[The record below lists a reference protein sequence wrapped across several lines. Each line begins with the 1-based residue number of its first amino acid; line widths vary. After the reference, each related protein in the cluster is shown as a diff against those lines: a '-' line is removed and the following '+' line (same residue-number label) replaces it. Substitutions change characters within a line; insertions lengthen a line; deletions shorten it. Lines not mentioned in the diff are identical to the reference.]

1 MAAVPAFCVV
11 ADDLTGAL
19 DTAAPFAAHG
29 WRTRVVPWPGG
40 AARARHR
47 ALRRAVAAAS
57 TGGDV
62 IVVDTASRHVAAGEA
77 GRRVREA
84 IAAASAAPRP
94 RSRAFAFYKKIDSTL
109 RGNLAAELA
118 AFHAATGVA
127 RVPIA
132 PAFPAQGRVTR
143 GGAVFVD
150 GQPLRRSAAA
160 RDVRGPAAS
169 GDVAALLPGGLEVLD
184 AATDAD
190 LRRIARSLARTGRLR
205 ALAGSGGLAAAL
217 AATLGSS
224 AHTPQPRVAGGVLV
238 VSGSA
243 HPAAHA
249 QVRALAAGGTL
260 ALVVPADG
268 RRTARELDATVHL
281 AGEAL
286 RSGRSVALIAPP
298 LAGRARVTPRAAGVV
313 AARLAGAVRR
323 LVTTVPVGALMI
335 VGGDTTA
342 AIVAEMGWAPLAV
355 AGTLQPGVALVALA
369 PPSGRARASAEPA
382 WLVTKS
388 GAFGDA
394 QTLRRLLRRLTHPR
408 PRRRDTRPSPS
419 R

>member
-1 MAAVPAFCVV
+1 MAAVPDFCVV

-29 WRTRVVPWPGG
+29 WRTRVVPWPEG
-40 AARARHR
+40 AARAGSR
-47 ALRRAVAAAS
+47 ALRRAVAEAA
-57 TGGDV
+57 TDGDV
-62 IVVDTASRHVAAGEA
+62 VVVDTASRHVAPQEA
-77 GRRVREA
+77 GRRVRA
-84 IAAASAAPRP
+84 VLAAAAAVRP
-94 RSRAFAFYKKIDSTL
+94 RFAFYKKIDSTL
-109 RGNLAAELA
+109 RGNVGAELA
-118 AFHAATGVA
+118 AFQAATGVT

-143 GGAVFVD
+143 RGAVLVD
-150 GQPLRRSAAA
+150 GRPLRRSAAA

-169 GDVAALLPGGLEVLD
+169 GDVAALLPGRLEVLD
-184 AATDAD
+184 AASDAD
-190 LRRIARSLARTGRLR
+190 LRRIARSLAKAGRLR

-217 AATLGSS
+217 AATLGST
-224 AHTPQPRVAGGVLV
+224 AHTPQPRVTGGVLV

-243 HPAAHA
+243 HPVAHA
-249 QVRALAAGGTL
+249 QVRALAAGGIL

-268 RRTARELDATVHL
+268 RRTARDLDATVEL

-286 RSGRSVALIAPP
+286 RSGRSVALVAPP
-298 LAGRARVTPRAAGVV
+298 LAARARVAPRT
-313 AARLAGAVRR
+313 ARLVAERVARVVRR
-323 LVTTVPVGALMI
+323 VVTTVPVGALMI

-342 AIVAEMGWAPLAV
+342 AVVAAMEWAPLAV
-355 AGTLQPGVALVALA
+355 AGALQPGVALVALA
-369 PPSGRARASAEPA
+369 PASGRARTGTGPA

-388 GAFGDA
+388 GAFGDP

-408 PRRRDTRPSPS
+408 PRRDTRPSTT

>member
-1 MAAVPAFCVV
+1 MAAVPAFCIV

-40 AARARHR
+40 AARAWSR
-47 ALRRAVAAAS
+47 ALRRAVAEAA
-57 TGGDV
+57 TDGDV
-62 IVVDTASRHVAAGEA
+62 VVVDTASRHLAPQEA
-77 GRRVREA
+77 GRRVRA
-84 IAAASAAPRP
+84 AMAAAAAV
-94 RSRAFAFYKKIDSTL
+94 RSRSRGFAFYKKIDSTL
-109 RGNLAAELA
+109 RGNVGAELA
-118 AFHAATGVA
+118 AFQAATGVA

-143 GGAVFVD
+143 GGAVLVD

-160 RDVRGPAAS
+160 RDARGPARS
-169 GDVAALLPGGLEVLD
+169 GDVAALLPGRLEVFD
-184 AATDAD
+184 AASDAD
-190 LRRIARSLARTGRLR
+190 LRRIARRLARTGRLR

-217 AATLGSS
+217 AATLGSA
-224 AHTPQPRVAGGVLV
+224 AHTPQPRVTGGVLV

-243 HPAAHA
+243 HPVAHA
-249 QVRALAAGGTL
+249 QVRTLAAGGTL

-268 RRTARELDATVHL
+268 RRTARDLDATVGL

-286 RSGRSVALIAPP
+286 RSGRSVALVAPP
-298 LAGRARVTPRAAGVV
+298 LAPRARVAPRT
-313 AARLAGAVRR
+313 ARLLADRLARVVRR
-323 LVTTVPVGALMI
+323 VVTTAPVGALMI

-342 AIVAEMGWAPLAV
+342 AVTAAMQWAPLAV
-355 AGTLQPGVALVALA
+355 AGALLPGVALVTLA
-369 PPSGRARASAEPA
+369 PPPGQARAGAGPA

-388 GAFGDA
+388 GAFGDP

-408 PRRRDTRPSPS
+408 PRRDTRSFTS